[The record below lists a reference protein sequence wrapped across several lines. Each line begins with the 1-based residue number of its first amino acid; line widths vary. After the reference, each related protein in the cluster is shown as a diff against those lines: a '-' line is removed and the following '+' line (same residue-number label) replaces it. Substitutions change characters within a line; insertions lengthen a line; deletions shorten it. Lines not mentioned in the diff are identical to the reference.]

1 MKWAIRDPKRFL
13 RERSELDRLE
23 QEVDWLSSSWR
34 IDSNSNLAIEV
45 DIDLLIHGRT
55 FAARLTYP
63 EAFPDTLPY
72 IRPRDGSERWTAH
85 QYGAGGSLCLQWRA
99 DNWHSQVTGADL
111 VRSAFE
117 LLSTEQH
124 PEQPGTVPSAHR
136 VTEGQ
141 SLRGE
146 ELRFVGSPG
155 LLAALTNMP
164 AQSASRLTTHTL
176 LHGSATVV
184 VVSAIAPSDG
194 QELAIAD
201 VPGGIASYLPL
212 FTWKEKGR
220 AFRSNAFNDERR
232 VDSFDALL
240 TVLAN
245 AGFAQ
250 EEMLARD
257 QGSGKYKSQ
266 VVLLVGMN
274 AAPPRAYLVDAGE
287 QPAIHQL
294 RVLLPS
300 APRAP
305 RLPAEHEQLE
315 VIRFGIVGLGSIGS
329 KVAVSLARS
338 GARRFLLV
346 DDDFLKP
353 ENLCRH
359 ELSWASVG
367 VHKANAVCEELS
379 LVAAGIKADV
389 RLHRLAGQESA
400 VGAAAA
406 LNDLAAC
413 DVLIDATANPE
424 AFLLLA
430 GIAKANRRA
439 LCWGELFAGGY
450 GGLVARSRPDSDPNP
465 VAVRTAIHDYFA
477 RQTKAPYQHVGGYD
491 GDQEQPL
498 IAYDSEVGQIATL
511 LTQFAIDAALKRN
524 PSQFPYPAYAVGL
537 RKEWIFEAPFD
548 THPIEAQ
555 GRGWD
560 DESEPSTD
568 ADRDAVVR
576 TLLGLIEKGPQC

>member
-1 MKWAIRDPKRFL
+1 MKWAIHDPARFL
-13 RERSELDRLE
+13 RERLEFERLE
-23 QEVDWLSSSWR
+23 QEVDWLSCSWR
-34 IDSNSNLAIEV
+34 VDSNLAIEV
-45 DIDLLIHGRT
+45 DIDLVVHGRT
-55 FAARLTYP
+55 FAGRLTYP
-63 EAFPDTLPY
+63 DAYPDTLPY
-72 IRPRDGSERWTAH
+72 IRPRDGAERWTIH

-99 DNWHSQVTGADL
+99 DNWHAQVTGADL

-146 ELRFVGSPG
+146 EHRFVATPG
-155 LLAALTNMP
+155 LLAALANVP
-164 AQSASRLTTHTL
+164 AQSTSRLTTHTL
-176 LHGSATVV
+176 LHSSATVV
-184 VVSAIAPSDG
+184 VASAVVPPDAA
-194 QELAIAD
+194 ELAIDD
-201 VPGGIASYLPL
+201 VPAGIASYMPL
-212 FTWKEKGR
+212 FAWKGEGR
-220 AFRSNAFNDERR
+220 AFKS
-232 VDSFDALL
+232 DALNNVGRIDSVDDLLRVL
-240 TVLAN
+240 TS

-250 EEMLARD
+250 EGMLARD
-257 QGSGKYKSQ
+257 EGSSKYKSQ
-266 VVLLVGMN
+266 VVVLIGTN
-274 AAPPRAYLVDAGE
+274 PASPRILSIDAGE
-287 QPAIHQL
+287 QPAIHQF

-300 APRAP
+300 AQAP
-305 RLPAEHEQLE
+305 RLPAEHEQLGE
-315 VIRFGIVGLGSIGS
+315 IRFGIVGLGSIGS
-329 KVAVSLARS
+329 KIAVSLARS

-367 VHKANAVCEELS
+367 VHKANAVREKLS

-400 VGAAAA
+400 VVAAAA
-406 LNDLAAC
+406 LKDLAAC
-413 DVLIDATANPE
+413 DVLIDATANSE

-450 GGLVARSRPDSDPNP
+450 GGLIARARPDSDPNP
-465 VAVRTAIHDYFA
+465 MAVRSAIHDYFEK
-477 RQTKAPYQHVGGYD
+477 QPKAPYQQVGGYD

-498 IAYDSEVGQIATL
+498 IAYDSDVGQISTL
-511 LTQFAIDAALKRN
+511 LTRFAVDAALKRN

-537 RKEWIFEAPFD
+537 RNEWVFHAPFD
-548 THPIEAQ
+548 THPIDAQ
-555 GRGWD
+555 GGGWD
-560 DESEPSTD
+560 DEVEPATD
-568 ADRDAVVR
+568 ADRDAAVK
-576 TLLGLIEKGPQC
+576 TLLGLLEKGAQC